1 MPFPASGGVSPQN
14 ARFWHYQ
21 FATVDS
27 TRRYLHDRSQEGCA
41 DEDLDDY
48 ELKWI
53 LEQEG
58 YQTTLM
64 MYGPASGGSGGP
76 WHILSGNYITLAEI
90 MRFGCRTTSCY
101 DLYRTYVSLP
111 ILIYK
116 RYHILSNTDKA
127 QLARNAKFLRHT
139 EEGYFGLS
147 RR

>member
-1 MPFPASGGVSPQN
+1 MEDWA
-14 ARFWHYQ
+14 
-21 FATVDS
+21 
-27 TRRYLHDRSQEGCA
+27 E
-41 DEDLDDY
+41 EDLDDY

-53 LEQEG
+53 LDEEG

-64 MYGPASGGSGGP
+64 MYDPASGGSGGP

-116 RYHILSNTDKA
+116 RYHFASNTDRA
-127 QLARNAKFLRHT
+127 QLIREAKSLRRA
-139 EEGYFGLS
+139 EEGRYGLS